1 MKFESVKSS
10 YISRVVYDEKTKK
23 MQVEFKNG
31 AKWQYNEVPESAF
44 VSMLISDS
52 IGKFFANEIKG
63 VFGARKLG
71 DTEP

>member
-10 YISRVVYDEKTKK
+10 YISRVGYDEKTKK

-31 AKWQYNEVPESAF
+31 TKWQYNEVPESAF

-52 IGKFFANEIKG
+52 VGKFFAAEIKG
-63 VFGARKLG
+63 QFGARKLG
-71 DTEP
+71 DTGE